1 MADVIE
7 IFYAL
12 VNGIPEWRV
21 YVNYELKY
29 KFATKERA
37 DRYVKLHN
45 KKKKK

>member
-29 KFATKERA
+29 KFATKEQA

>member
-1 MADVIE
+1 VADNIE

-21 YVNYELKY
+21 YINYELKY
-29 KFATKERA
+29 KFPTKERA
-37 DRYVKLHN
+37 DRYVKSHN